1 MRRSLLAAVMAVA
14 VVPLSGCGNATRPA
28 AQPTATVTQPKTAAQ
43 PTATVTAT
51 RTVTVTATAP
61 PPASPTKA
69 QPARHVLRGTLQVT
83 VNRDPGYPGNCH
95 GFDQE
100 GYGDIHVGQQVV
112 VSDSGGRTIATGELA
127 ACKYW
132 PLESSEQARGLR
144 FTFAVPDVPETDFLA
159 VAIGSG
165 KRGQVTY
172 SLRDL
177 NKSGWRVSLNI

>member
-1 MRRSLLAAVMAVA
+1 LT
-14 VVPLSGCGNATRPA
+14 VPRN
-28 AQPTATVTQPKTAAQ
+28 PK
-43 PTATVTAT
+43 
-51 RTVTVTATAP
+51 
-61 PPASPTKA
+61 
-69 QPARHVLRGTLQVT
+69 
-83 VNRDPGYPGNCH
+83 YPDNCR

-112 VSDSGGRTIATGELA
+112 VSDSGGRTVATGELA
-127 ACKYW
+127 ACQFSPKV
-132 PLESSEQARGLR
+132 SSEDAQGLR

-177 NKSGWRVSLNI
+177 NKSGWRVSLNL